1 MAMRWLWFTSENAK
15 QLITAI
21 KEALTKAAKD
31 HEVFV
36 EGGILLLI
44 LGLGAFLRLENL
56 VENPGW
62 YSDEGTLLNI
72 AHNLL
77 QGDVRYLV
85 INQSTLLVARL
96 PLFPLILAGVSRY
109 FGEGMQVLRTLT
121 ALLGLLSVGMCYLV
135 VRRALERE
143 GRWLALLS
151 ALMMA
156 IYPQAVLYSRLGFSY
171 NLLTPLV
178 LLALLG
184 CWEYLNRGRRAGL
197 ALAALALGVGSLSD
211 LMILS
216 LVVPVGVVVSSR
228 RWRDMFWVLPLMALP
243 FGSYV
248 ASMLIFVPQAFLF
261 DLRFTLSRLGMPWL
275 VQLPLVTLNFGA
287 LMIWDAWFAPAV
299 IGLFMLR
306 RQRWQRLCL
315 LFFML
320 PLIFLGRT
328 AGLTGLGFYYIS
340 PLFPLVAIGMASLVR
355 FGTPHVF
362 KFIFTTIED
371 FANRWKIPGEWRFG
385 RWVKARGVALLVGV
399 GSFLV
404 LVAPFLIST
413 FLTFFQVRNG
423 FRTAIDWVLVEPKA
437 ASHVARVVNQIS
449 DPDDLVIASPA
460 LVWSFETQTADFQLA
475 LAAQGVKTEHF
486 PANIPRD
493 RFVVDPRLEQARYVV
508 IDRIWRNWAAPAMPG
523 VATMITQ
530 IEGWPLVMAEGE
542 FEVYRNPAR

>member
-1 MAMRWLWFTSENAK
+1 M
-15 QLITAI
+15 
-21 KEALTKAAKD
+21 
-31 HEVFV
+31 
-36 EGGILLLI
+36 
-44 LGLGAFLRLENL
+44 
-56 VENPGW
+56 ENPGW

-72 AHNLL
+72 AHYLL

-96 PLFPLILAGVSRY
+96 PLFPLILAGISRY
-109 FGEGMQVLRTLT
+109 FGEGMEVLRTLT
-121 ALLGLLSVGMCYLV
+121 ASLGLLSVGMCYLV
-135 VRRALERE
+135 VRRALERD

-178 LLALLG
+178 LLVLLG

-216 LVVPVGVVVSSR
+216 LVVPVVVVSSR
-228 RWRDMFWVLPLMALP
+228 RWRDILWVIPLMALP
-243 FGSYV
+243 FGLYA
-248 ASMLIFVPQAFLF
+248 ASMLVFVPQAFLF
-261 DLRFTLSRLGMPWL
+261 DLRFTLSRLGVPWL
-275 VQLPLVTLNFGA
+275 VQLPLVALNFGA
-287 LMIWDAWFAPAV
+287 LMTWDAWFAPAV

-306 RQRWQRLCL
+306 QQRWQRLCL

-328 AGLTGLGFYYIS
+328 TGLTGLGFYYIS
-340 PLFPLVAIGMASLVR
+340 PLFPLVAIGMASLMR
-355 FGTPHVF
+355 FGAPHVF
-362 KFIFTTIED
+362 KLTLTTIED
-371 FANRWKIPGEWRFG
+371 LVNRWRFPGEWRFG
-385 RWVKARGVALLVGV
+385 QWVKARGVAVLVGV

-404 LVAPFLIST
+404 LVAPFLVST
-413 FLTFFQVRNG
+413 FLTFLQVRDS
-423 FRTAIDWVLVEPKA
+423 FRTPIDWVLVEPKA

-449 DPDDLVIASPA
+449 DPDDMVIASPA
-460 LVWSFETQTADFQLA
+460 LAWSFDTQTTDFQLA

-486 PANIPRD
+486 PANIPRE
-493 RFVVDPRLEQARYVV
+493 RFIIDPSLEHARYVV
-508 IDRIWRNWAAPAMPG
+508 IDRIWRNWAALAMPD
-523 VATMITQ
+523 VAKMITQ
-530 IEGWPLVMAEGE
+530 VEGWPLVMKDGE